1 MLTYILAL
9 AVGLGSLG
17 IYLAAFFLPEVHRK
31 SDFYWSGIGLFY
43 ALMLWVCAGRITGG
57 VLIGQIAGVA
67 LLGWF
72 GWQTLTLRRQL
83 TPVNR
88 QTEIPSGEVAAEKV
102 LAQVDSLKGNL
113 QSKFSNVS
121 VPQGVSQLP
130 QRIGGLFASAKNQVQ
145 ARLSAPKK
153 PKAKPTAVKTQPPSR
168 PVAPTGE
175 ALGSPIPT
183 TEALDADS
191 EAEASAPAT
200 PAPQALDADSEAQAI
215 APGTPT
221 VETPQTDWQAWV
233 TTSTPPAETLKTYPE
248 ADSAESLNRIENIAP
263 EIEIAPP
270 AEPLGIGDL
279 GERKSSKSDIS
290 ATTVDV
296 PSQPSPA
303 GDIPELKRPHPPSPE
318 LVEEATGNTEKE
330 EGERKN

>member
-83 TPVNR
+83 TPVDR

-153 PKAKPTAVKTQPPSR
+153 PKAKPTVVKTQPPSR
-168 PVAPTGE
+168 PVAPG
-175 ALGSPIPT
+175 
-183 TEALDADS
+183 EALDADL
-191 EAEASAPAT
+191 EAE
-200 PAPQALDADSEAQAI
+200 AI

-248 ADSAESLNRIENIAP
+248 ADSAESSNRIENIAP

-270 AEPLGIGDL
+270 AEPLGIGDPAD
-279 GERKSSKSDIS
+279 RKSSASDIS
-290 ATTVDV
+290 DATAYV

-318 LVEEATGNTEKE
+318 VVEEATGIAEKE
-330 EGERKN
+330 AGEGKGTGG

>member
-83 TPVNR
+83 TPVDR

-102 LAQVDSLKGNL
+102 LSQVDSLKGNL
-113 QSKFSNVS
+113 QSKFSNLS
-121 VPQGVSQLP
+121 VPQGVSQVP
-130 QRIGGLFASAKNQVQ
+130 QRIGELFASAKNQVQ

-153 PKAKPTAVKTQPPSR
+153 PKAKPTAVKTPPTGR
-168 PVAPTGE
+168 TVAPTGE
-175 ALGSPIPT
+175 VLGSPIPSP
-183 TEALDADS
+183 EALDADS
-191 EAEASAPAT
+191 EVE
-200 PAPQALDADSEAQAI
+200 AI

-248 ADSAESLNRIENIAP
+248 AVSAESSNRIENIAP

-270 AEPLGIGDL
+270 AESLGIGDP
-279 GERKSSKSDIS
+279 GDRKSSESDIS